1 MTTSYPSGI
10 DNFTNPTST
19 DTLSSATVPH
29 ASEHANANDAIKAI
43 ETELGTNPKGSYASV
58 AARLAASTG
67 SITTWRKAAS
77 GGETSLTGTDD
88 FSTSLAYTVGQEQ
101 VFINGVLLERGVDYT
116 ASTGSSITGLT
127 ALVAGDIA
135 TVISVGTFNVANAIP
150 LSTVTAK
157 GDLLAATGASTVA
170 NLGVGADGS
179 TLVANS
185 SASTGVSWAGP
196 SVAAGKNAIINGD
209 FSIWQRGT
217 SFTPSTHQYTADRW
231 NIGRSTGGFSV
242 TQQSSGLTGFLYAAR
257 VQRVSSNADTSII
270 YAIHDVESANSYRFA
285 GQNVV
290 LSFWARAGANFSASS
305 NTFTAQIFTGTG
317 VDGSLWG
324 GYTGI
329 SNIATSSVTLT
340 TSWQRFTVTATA
352 ASNIAQIGLQ
362 LSYTPT
368 GTANTNDYFEL
379 AGVQLETGSVATAF
393 SRAGGTLQGELSAA
407 QRYYF
412 REGYVGTGYEPFAAG
427 LCFSSTQALIA
438 SRLPF
443 QMRVTPAVAYSST
456 VGNFSVRTASNSIIP
471 LTAIAQ
477 DSASPWNVFHKIT
490 VASGLVAGNATL
502 MNVGASGPCYIEYN
516 SEL

>member
-196 SVAAGKNAIINGD
+196 IATAGKNAIINGAFD
-209 FSIWQRGT
+209 YWARGT
-217 SFTPSTHQYTADRW
+217 SFSVGGTTYTADRFLAYAGGA
-231 NIGRSTGGFSV
+231 NATLSQSTTVPSNGYSKYSLLITGATGNTTVQVFQRIESGTVAAFNRTVTFSFKV
-242 TQQSSGLTGFLYAAR
+242 YNNSGAAYTPVLY
-257 VQRVSSNADTSII
+257 VQTPNGLDNWAT
-270 YAIHDVESANSYRFA
+270 SANVISGVSLQSCPNGAWTTCSYTFNA
-285 GQNVV
+285 STLSNISNGLGFVV
-290 LSFWARAGANFSASS
+290 DFGASS
-305 NTFTAQIFTGTG
+305 TLNSSSKSMNTTE
-317 VDGSLWG
+317 W
-324 GYTGI
+324 
-329 SNIATSSVTLT
+329 
-340 TSWQRFTVTATA
+340 
-352 ASNIAQIGLQ
+352 
-362 LSYTPT
+362 
-368 GTANTNDYFEL
+368 
-379 AGVQLETGSVATAF
+379 QLEVGSVATAF
-393 SRAGGTLQGELSAA
+393 SRAGGTLQGELQAC
-407 QRYYF
+407 QRYYQRWTATTANAVVANGCYYSSIF
-412 REGYVGTGYEPFAAG
+412 HAIYPFKVTMRNAPSMIASSYSAWAINAGTTYYNPSGSLGFGIITADTGEFYISTSSSPSGGTAGYLYAG
-427 LCFSSTQALIA
+427 L
-438 SRLPF
+438 
-443 QMRVTPAVAYSST
+443 
-456 VGNFSVRTASNSIIP
+456 NSYVEM
-471 LTAIAQ
+471 
-477 DSASPWNVFHKIT
+477 SA
-490 VASGLVAGNATL
+490 
-502 MNVGASGPCYIEYN
+502 
-516 SEL
+516 EL